1 MQSLLSTDARVR
13 KCPATTRT
21 NLQRSINSLAIV
33 GDRYNSTR
41 TRDAFASL
49 IISIQ
54 VYDSPSHWYDLSS
67 NNEGSLCQLLLLE
80 ECIFHSIL
88 VKCGLIRRK
97 VVSGEMATIIR
108 NDAWTSFES
117 EYELDIEINK
127 SKVDILVQ
135 NRDVRRNVYFLR
147 IGKKIILH
155 LSKNI

>member
-1 MQSLLSTDARVR
+1 M
-13 KCPATTRT
+13 
-21 NLQRSINSLAIV
+21 
-33 GDRYNSTR
+33 
-41 TRDAFASL
+41 
-49 IISIQ
+49 SIQ
-54 VYDSPSHWYDLSS
+54 AYNTPSFWYNLSS

-97 VVSGEMATIIR
+97 VVFGEMATIIR
-108 NDAWTSFES
+108 NDAWTSFKS

-135 NRDVRRNVYFLR
+135 NKVVRRNVYFLR

-155 LSKNI
+155 LSKHPNSTSLVNILNWLIHVISIVYFLQPLWTIFLILYLGMIAF